1 MPRVSLQGMLEPGI
15 SATIAETVA
24 EEQTAEGVGSGDVEV
39 YATPMVLALVER
51 AAVAAVK
58 TALDPGTTSV
68 GARVELDHLAPTP
81 PGARVEATAVLE
93 EVDGRRLRFSFEVRD
108 PGGVVARGAH
118 LRVLVE
124 RGPFLEGARS
134 RVA

>member
-1 MPRVSLQGMLEPGI
+1 MLETGT
-15 SATIAETVA
+15 SATVAETVA
-24 EEQTAEGVGSGDVEV
+24 EEQTAGRVGTGDVDV

-51 AAVAAVK
+51 AAVAALK
-58 TALDPGTTSV
+58 PELDPGTTSV

-81 PGARVEATAVLE
+81 PGARVEATATLE
-93 EVDGRRLRFSFEVRD
+93 EVEGRRLRFSFEVRD

-118 LRVLVE
+118 LRVLVA

-134 RVA
+134 RVD

>member
-1 MPRVSLQGMLEPGI
+1 MLEPGT
-15 SATIAETVA
+15 SATVAETVVQ
-24 EEQTAEGVGSGDVEV
+24 EHTAERVGSGDVEV

-51 AAVAAVK
+51 AAVAALK
-58 TALDPGTTSV
+58 PALDPGTTSV
-68 GARVELDHLAPTP
+68 GARVELDHLAPSP
-81 PGARVEATAVLE
+81 PGVRVEATATLE
-93 EVDGRRLRFSFEVRD
+93 EVDGRLLRFSFEVRD

-134 RVA
+134 RVV